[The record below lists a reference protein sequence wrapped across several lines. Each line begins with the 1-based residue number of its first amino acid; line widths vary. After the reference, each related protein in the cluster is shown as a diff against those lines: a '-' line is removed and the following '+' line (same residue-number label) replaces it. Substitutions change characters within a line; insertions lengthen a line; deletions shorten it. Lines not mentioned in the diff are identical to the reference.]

1 MQCNLVCRVLA
12 AMLILSAALKLSA
25 QGTAISYQGQL
36 QVSGLAAN
44 TNYDF
49 RFAVFSGLTNATPV
63 SGWVTNF
70 DVPVSNGLFT
80 VAPNFGPDVFNGTA
94 NGSNDWLDVSVRPAG
109 TTTFTTLTPR
119 QPILP
124 VPYALFAV
132 SASNLLGTVGATQ
145 LVGTISSALI
155 TGTYSNAVN
164 FANGTNSFT
173 GTFIGNGA
181 SLSNLNASQI
191 TSGTLADARLA
202 ADVGLVDV
210 SQTNT
215 GANTFTGE
223 NTFTGGNTF
232 TGTNLF
238 TGPNAFTGTNLF
250 TAPNTFTGGN
260 TFAGTNLFTGTNLFA
275 GPDTFTASNSF
286 TGTNLF
292 RGPNSFTGTNTFTS
306 ANYFNG
312 VNTFTSNSNYFIGS
326 FFGNGLVGWLATYGQ
341 ATNAMRDAG
350 YLTLNA
356 GLTTVTLPATSTL
369 FVGDIVRVSGG
380 GTGGWLVKPN
390 SGQSIL
396 GNFAAYANAYL
407 VTLPAPQAPTTLG
420 YSVTASADGGQ
431 MYLVGENLTG
441 VYGSSDAGRTW
452 TQVSGTQLSGD
463 YSAVA
468 CSQNGQIVYAML
480 YGGGTIQK
488 SANGGVTWAASSYSG
503 SSGVSI
509 ACTANGGT
517 VFTGEA
523 CSGNGTYLGRVS
535 GGTISY
541 SINSGGSWS
550 NVTGGPSGATCVAV
564 SSDCT
569 RMVAGVSG
577 GLLYASSNQGATW
590 TALTATNLYW
600 TSVWMSPD
608 GSKLAGT
615 ALTSGVI
622 GGGVFRANV
631 SELPNTSTT
640 SSVCGSQG
648 SAVELQYLGSGQFM
662 PVGSTG
668 LLWAN

>member
-1 MQCNLVCRVLA
+1 VQRNLFGQVLA
-12 AMLILSAALKLSA
+12 VMLILSAAPKLSA

-36 QVSGLAAN
+36 QVSGMAAN

-49 RFAVFSGLTNATPV
+49 RFAVFSVVTNGTPV

-80 VAPNFGPDVFNGTA
+80 VAPNFGAGVFNGTA
-94 NGSNDWLDVSVRPAG
+94 SGSNDWLDVSVRPAG
-109 TTTFTTLTPR
+109 TTSFTTLAPR

-145 LVGTISSALI
+145 IVGTISSTLI
-155 TGTYSNAVN
+155 SGAYSNTVN
-164 FANGTNSFT
+164 FANATNSFT
-173 GTFIGNGA
+173 GMFIGNGA

-202 ADVGLVDV
+202 ADVAFLD
-210 SQTNT
+210 SNQ
-215 GANTFTGE
+215 TFTAA

-238 TGPNAFTGTNLF
+238 TGAETFTSGNTFTGTNLF
-250 TAPNTFTGGN
+250 TAADTFTGPN
-260 TFAGTNLFTGTNLFA
+260 TFTGTNLFA
-275 GPDTFTASNSF
+275 GTDAFTGSNSF

-292 RGPNSFTGTNTFTS
+292 RGPNAFTGTNTFTS
-306 ANYFNG
+306 ANNFNG
-312 VNTFTSNSNYFIGS
+312 VNTFTNNANYFIGS
-326 FFGNGLVGWLATYGQ
+326 FFGNGLVGWLATPGQ
-341 ATNAMRDAG
+341 TTNAMRDAG

-356 GLTTVTLPATSTL
+356 GLTTVTLPATANL

-396 GNFAAYANAYL
+396 GNFAAYTNAYL
-407 VTLPAPQAPTTLG
+407 VTLPALTQLG
-420 YSVTASADGGQ
+420 YGVAASADGGQ
-431 MYLVGENLTG
+431 MYMVGQNLTG
-441 VYGSSDAGRTW
+441 VYASSDSGNTW
-452 TQVSGTQLSGD
+452 AQVSGTHLSGD
-463 YSAVA
+463 YFSVA
-468 CSQNGQIVYAML
+468 CSQNGQIVYAMP

-488 SANGGVTWAASSYSG
+488 SVNGGVTWAASTYTG

-509 ACTANGGT
+509 ACSADGSK
-517 VFTGEA
+517 VFTSGVA
-523 CSGNGTYLGRVS
+523 CSGNGTYLGEVS
-535 GGTISY
+535 GGKVAY
-541 SINSGGSWS
+541 SINSGGSF
-550 NVTGGPSGATCVAV
+550 NTVTGGPSGVTCVAV

-569 RMVAGVSG
+569 KMVAGVSG
-577 GLLYASSNQGATW
+577 GLLWASSNQGATW
-590 TALTATNLYW
+590 TALTTTNLYW
-600 TSVWMSPD
+600 TGVWMSPD

-615 ALTSGVI
+615 AFTSGVI
-622 GGGVFRANV
+622 GGGVFSASV
-631 SELPNTSTT
+631 SALPNTSTT
-640 SSVCGSQG
+640 SSICGSQG
-648 SAVELQYLGSGQFM
+648 SAVELQYLGNGQFM